1 MRKRIIEAIFDSW
14 CDGDLGMKTEEGPA
28 RCEAITNIAEY
39 FDASTDDS
47 IFIEEQIN
55 EAICE
60 KERITFRDAFYLC
73 LELLNGNVFK
83 GGYHETGSQDGSGNQ
98 E

>member
-1 MRKRIIEAIFDSW
+1 MRKRIIDAIFDGW
-14 CDGDLGMKTEEGPA
+14 CEGEFGMKTDEGPA
-28 RCEAITNIAEY
+28 RCEAITNIAEH
-39 FDASTDDS
+39 FEASIDDS

-60 KERITFRDAFYLC
+60 KEKITFRDAFYLC

-83 GGYHETGSQDGSGNQ
+83 GGYHETGSQDCCEN